1 MRAALAYPDVPGA
14 KRNGTSTDAAFDM
27 RPRAPTLRTQ
37 VLILLA
43 QGAKT
48 ADECAEIMGKTVLAI
63 RPRLSELVKQGLIH
77 DTGDTREN
85 ISGVRATVWAAGEMR
100 QRPTSIINASV

>member
-14 KRNGTSTDAAFDM
+14 KRDGTSTDAAFDM
-27 RPRAPTLRTQ
+27 RPRAPTLRTR

-43 QGAKT
+43 QGPKT
-48 ADECAEIMGKTVLAI
+48 ADECAACLDKTVLAI

-77 DTGDTREN
+77 DTGETREN

-100 QRPTSIINASV
+100 QRPTAITKAT